1 MPPPVT
7 IQRSLRLQ
15 KSEGNPHSV
24 GIQEPPT
31 VSQDKGALYNDVS
44 FGLIIQERRGTHRYP
59 GAVNPRMN
67 EQDLRSEIVLR
78 ARELRT
84 RSLTAGTSGNVSAR
98 MDGTFLIT
106 PSGLP
111 YEQMGPDDVVPV
123 ILHENG
129 IAQDDVPSTE
139 WQFHRD
145 IYKSRPEVN
154 AIVHAHPLY
163 CTALACTRRD
173 IPAFH
178 YMVAVAGGKSIRCA
192 PYATFGTQELS
203 RNVLEALTDRRACLL
218 ANHGSV
224 TVGKDLTSALNL
236 MEELEWLA
244 SQYTEALKI
253 GDPVLLTDSEMDEV
267 IERFKTYG
275 QAGREAQASDSG
287 EQVMW
292 FGAYV
297 PRKR

>member
-1 MPPPVT
+1 M
-7 IQRSLRLQ
+7 REEELR
-15 KSEGNPHSV
+15 
-24 GIQEPPT
+24 T
-31 VSQDKGALYNDVS
+31 
-44 FGLIIQERRGTHRYP
+44 
-59 GAVNPRMN
+59 
-67 EQDLRSEIVLR
+67 EIVLT
-78 ARELRT
+78 ARELRN

-106 PSGLP
+106 PSGMP

-145 IYKSRPEVN
+145 IYKSRPDVS

-192 PYATFGTQELS
+192 RYATFGTEELS
-203 RNVLEALTDRRACLL
+203 RNVLEALADRTACLL

-224 TVGKDLTSALNL
+224 TVGRDLKSALDLT
-236 MEELEWLA
+236 EEMEWLA

-253 GDPVLLTDSEMDEV
+253 GDPVLLTDAEMDEV
-267 IERFKTYG
+267 LERFKTYG
-275 QAGREAQASDSG
+275 GERRPSQAPDSS
-287 EQVMW
+287 EKVMW

-297 PRKR
+297 PRSRSR

>member
-1 MPPPVT
+1 MEAADSRMHD
-7 IQRSLRLQ
+7 QELRAQ
-15 KSEGNPHSV
+15 
-24 GIQEPPT
+24 
-31 VSQDKGALYNDVS
+31 
-44 FGLIIQERRGTHRYP
+44 
-59 GAVNPRMN
+59 
-67 EQDLRSEIVLR
+67 IVLT

-98 MDGTFLIT
+98 SGGTFLIT
-106 PSGLP
+106 PSGMP
-111 YEQMGPDDVVPV
+111 YQQMGPEDVVPV

-129 IAQDDVPSTE
+129 IAQDDVPSSE

-178 YMVAVAGGKSIRCA
+178 YMVAAAGGKSIRCA
-192 PYATFGTQELS
+192 RYATFGTRDLS
-203 RNVLEALTDRRACLL
+203 QNVLEALIDRQACLL
-218 ANHGSV
+218 ANHGSLA
-224 TVGKDLTSALNL
+224 VGADLESALHL

-244 SQYTEALKI
+244 SQYSEALKI
-253 GDPVLLTDSEMDEV
+253 GEPVLLTDAEMDEV
-267 IERFKTYG
+267 LERFKTYG
-275 QAGREAQASDSG
+275 RAAHEARARGAD

>member
-1 MPPPVT
+1 MADPT
-7 IQRSLRLQ
+7 MREQELR
-15 KSEGNPHSV
+15 
-24 GIQEPPT
+24 
-31 VSQDKGALYNDVS
+31 A
-44 FGLIIQERRGTHRYP
+44 
-59 GAVNPRMN
+59 
-67 EQDLRSEIVLR
+67 EIVLR

-98 MDGTFLIT
+98 YDGRFLIT
-106 PSGLP
+106 PSGMP

-129 IAQDDVPSTE
+129 IAQDDVPSSE

-145 IYKSRPEVN
+145 IYKSRPDVN
-154 AIVHAHPLY
+154 AIVHAHPLF

-192 PYATFGTQELS
+192 RYATFGTEALS
-203 RNVLEALTDRRACLL
+203 RNVLEALTERRACLL

-224 TVGKDLTSALNL
+224 TVGKNLEAALNL
-236 MEELEWLA
+236 MEEVEWLA
-244 SQYTEALKI
+244 SQYSEALKI
-253 GDPVLLTDSEMDEV
+253 GDPVLLTDTEMDEV
-267 IERFKTYG
+267 LERFKTYG
-275 QAGREAQASDSG
+275 QAGRQARAAGSG